1 MEEEKMF
8 ELLTSVK
15 NMVKTD
21 PTQARAAL
29 TSHPNLAYAL
39 MKEMVALD
47 VVEPEVLTRTLQ
59 AAATGAQ
66 PPQNQA
72 TLPQQQQQQQQQQA
86 YPPPSNGTPS
96 YPSYPAPGSAPA
108 YGTPQPG
115 PYQQPP
121 PSSTPSYSTPYP
133 STSTPTYPP
142 APVPSYPPVSTP
154 SYPSSY
160 PPQPP
165 QNHSQPPSMPPQAY
179 QARQQQQQQQQPPVQ
194 SRAPASAPP
203 GMGSVPGL
211 APEQQAMVQRL
222 ALLTPDQIAALP
234 PSDRVAL
241 IELRRQLG
249 LE

>member
-47 VVEPEVLTRTLQ
+47 VVEPEVLT
-59 AAATGAQ
+59 
-66 PPQNQA
+66 
-72 TLPQQQQQQQQQQA
+72 QQQQQQA

-96 YPSYPAPGSAPA
+96 YPSYSAPGSAPA

-121 PSSTPSYSTPYP
+121 PSSTPYP

-142 APVPSYPPVSTP
+142 APVPSYPPVPTP
-154 SYPSSY
+154 SYPPSY

-165 QNHSQPPSMPPQAY
+165 QSHSQPPSMPPQAY
-179 QARQQQQQQQQPPVQ
+179 QARQQQAAAAAAAPVQ

-203 GMGSVPGL
+203 PGMGSVPVWRL
-211 APEQQAMVQRL
+211 NNRL

>member
-21 PTQARAAL
+21 PTQARTAL

-39 MKEMVALD
+39 MKEMVVLD
-47 VVEPEVLTRTLQ
+47 MVDPEVLTRTLQ
-59 AAATGAQ
+59 AATGVQ
-66 PPQNQA
+66 PPQNQ
-72 TLPQQQQQQQQQQA
+72 LQPPPPQQA
-86 YPPPSNGTPS
+86 YPPSNGTPS
-96 YPSYPAPGSAPA
+96 YPSYPALSSTPTYP
-108 YGTPQPG
+108 TPPQPV

-121 PSSTPSYSTPYP
+121 LSTPSYSTPTYP

-142 APVPSYPPVSTP
+142 TSAPPYPPTATPSYPPN
-154 SYPSSY
+154 Y
-160 PPQPP
+160 PPQLPQTQPQAPSIPP
-165 QNHSQPPSMPPQAY
+165 HAY
-179 QARQQQQQQQQPPVQ
+179 QARPQQPQVQQQQSRIPP
-194 SRAPASAPP
+194 SAPP
-203 GMGSVPGL
+203 AGMGSVPGL

-234 PSDRVAL
+234 PADRAAL

>member
-15 NMVKTD
+15 NMAKTD
-21 PTQARAAL
+21 PAQARAAL

-39 MKEMVALD
+39 MKEIVVLD
-47 VVEPEVLTRTLQ
+47 LVDPEVLTRTLQ
-59 AAATGAQ
+59 AATGVQ

-72 TLPQQQQQQQQQQA
+72 PLPQQQT
-86 YPPPSNGTPS
+86 YPPSNGTPS
-96 YPSYPAPGSAPA
+96 YPPYSAPGSTPT
-108 YGTPQPG
+108 YSTPQPA
-115 PYQQPP
+115 PYQP
-121 PSSTPSYSTPYP
+121 PSSTPSYSAPSYP

-142 APVPSYPPVSTP
+142 ISVPSYPPTSTQT
-154 SYPSSY
+154 YPPNY
-160 PPQPP
+160 PPQPS
-165 QNHSQPPSMPPQAY
+165 QSQSQPPNIPPQAY
-179 QARQQQQQQQQPPVQ
+179 QARQQQQQQPPVQ
-194 SRAPASAPP
+194 SRGPPAPP
-203 GMGSVPGL
+203 TGMGGVPGL

-234 PSDRVAL
+234 PSDRAAL